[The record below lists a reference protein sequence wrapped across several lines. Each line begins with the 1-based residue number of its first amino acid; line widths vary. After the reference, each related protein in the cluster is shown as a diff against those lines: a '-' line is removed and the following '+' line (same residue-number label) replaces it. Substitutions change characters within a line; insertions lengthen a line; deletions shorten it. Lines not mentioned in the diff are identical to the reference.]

1 MDNRDGFFDHECN
14 ISLFNVEVLEIMNWG
29 WKYVECLKFEK
40 EMKTFLEVGKN
51 SHSSSIWRILDNY

>member
-40 EMKTFLEVGKN
+40 EMKTFSWSREKF
-51 SHSSSIWRILDNY
+51 SF